1 MTTTASGIKYSCAKC
16 SDMGWIGY
24 EKDGYFFGRECEV
37 CGKVKKAEESAILN
51 FAEIPDK
58 YKGSVY
64 ANFDLKLYGDDKE
77 KAAKCLNMCRGY
89 TQNYSQLENA
99 KGLYMFGN
107 VKGTGKTRLMCAV
120 ANDLMRKGVRVK
132 FTTSGRMLDE
142 IKKTYDNSGVS
153 SWQIM
158 NEFCTCEYL
167 IIDDFGTENANNWR
181 NETFFSI
188 INERYITKRVTSFTS
203 NLGINELRNVGYDD
217 RILSRI
223 EEMCYVVPFPST
235 VSVRNLL
242 GTQNMIDW
250 KGMS

>member
-24 EKDGYFFGRECEV
+24 EKDDYFFCRECEV

-158 NEFCTCEYL
+158 NEFYTCEYL
-167 IIDDFGTENANNWR
+167 IIDDFGNAIHEYAHAITDFIYPRKDNYIDYPFTELPSL
-181 NETFFSI
+181 FFQLLFFLIYCCLIYLQI
-188 INERYITKRVTSFTS
+188 I
-203 NLGINELRNVGYDD
+203 
-217 RILSRI
+217 
-223 EEMCYVVPFPST
+223 
-235 VSVRNLL
+235 LL
-242 GTQNMIDW
+242 F
-250 KGMS
+250 